1 MSFFKVLSL
10 KMRELLISPAL
21 LVIVVLMPVLMGLT
35 AGAANLKN
43 QSPQVRLSI
52 TDLDNTPVSRD
63 LVDALKRQG
72 WDILEVGEE
81 EILRLVDGK
90 AVEGALVIE
99 RGFSQRHD
107 SLISGGLTYTPA
119 EGTLSTN
126 MVLDT
131 VSSSVIPLKSR
142 SVFLKQAIDLYR
154 KARVPLPEDFNRQYD
169 ERIRSQL
176 QEDISQDFTFV
187 GEYVEPTVLTYVVND
202 YSMEVLFLGVFSL
215 LGSLALSSPAM
226 RRRLSATPFGLRYDY
241 AATLLT
247 LFACGLVQILLYM
260 FSMRALMQTA
270 VNAQELFVLSVFL
283 LMSLALSQILALLHE
298 SLRLYIGLIILLLLC
313 VAGGCFLQLPQQL
326 IRAFGQYLPQGWTL
340 AALRGYP
347 VPHAAWPI
355 GISLLL
361 LAALYPVHARKAST
375 PSVQ

>member
-43 QSPQVRLSI
+43 QSPQVRLSV

-63 LVDALKRQG
+63 LVEALKRQG

-99 RGFSQRHD
+99 RGFAQRHD

-154 KARVPLPEDFNRQYD
+154 KARVPLPDDFNRQYD

-176 QEDISQDFTFV
+176 QDVPLREPSVLDWLT
-187 GEYVEPTVLTYVVND
+187 GYVYEQQE
-202 YSMEVLFLGVFSL
+202 MIFGGV
-215 LGSLALSSPAM
+215 
-226 RRRLSATPFGLRYDY
+226 
-241 AATLLT
+241 
-247 LFACGLVQILLYM
+247 
-260 FSMRALMQTA
+260 
-270 VNAQELFVLSVFL
+270 
-283 LMSLALSQILALLHE
+283 LHE
-298 SLRLYIGLIILLLLC
+298 ITSRTGS
-313 VAGGCFLQLPQQL
+313 
-326 IRAFGQYLPQGWTL
+326 
-340 AALRGYP
+340 
-347 VPHAAWPI
+347 H
-355 GISLLL
+355 S
-361 LAALYPVHARKAST
+361 
-375 PSVQ
+375 

>member
-1 MSFFKVLSL
+1 MRILKVFSL
-10 KMRELLISPAL
+10 KLKEVLVSPMI
-21 LVIVVLMPVLMGLT
+21 LVIMVALPVLMGLV
-35 AGAANLKN
+35 AGAANLRN
-43 QSPQVRLSI
+43 QSPQVRLSV
-52 TDLDNTPVSRD
+52 TDLDQTPVSRD
-63 LVDALKRQG
+63 LVEALQRQG
-72 WDILEVGEE
+72 WDILEVAES
-81 EILRLVDGK
+81 EILRLIDGK

-99 RGFSQRHD
+99 RGFAQRHA
-107 SLISGGLTYTPA
+107 SLLSSGLRYTPA

-154 KARVPLPEDFNRQYD
+154 KARVPLPDDFNRQYD

-226 RRRLSATPFGLRYDY
+226 RCRLSATPFGLRYDY
-241 AATLLT
+241 VATLLT

-260 FSMRALMQTA
+260 FSMRVLMQTA
-270 VNAQELFVLSVFL
+270 VNVQELFVLSVFL
-283 LMSLALSQILALLHE
+283 LMSLAFSQILALLHE
-298 SLRLYIGLIILLLLC
+298 SLRLYVGLIILLLLC

-347 VPHAAWPI
+347 VPHVAWPI

-375 PSVQ
+375 PSVK